1 MSQRRLAVFAVL
13 ALIVVVP
20 FAACGG
26 NSATAPSAPAASV
39 VPFALVGGVF
49 DTARTPLA
57 QARVEVVNG
66 PQKGT
71 AVMTDDAGAF
81 AFGKIFTAPFTL
93 RASKDGRRDQSRQ
106 ISNAQS
112 DGVFTLAI
120 ELAGNYQVVF
130 AADAACT
137 TLPAGARTRTYLA
150 SFESRGDPFYI
161 GTLSG
166 ADFAR
171 TQSYPGFDVIY
182 AKVSAESGYLYFND
196 PEIWEHLSRD
206 ANRSPQADLVILGEA
221 TGTLGPD
228 TSHWS
233 VSGTFSYCPAPE
245 PDDYPEC
252 TVPVIRC
259 QSRNHQLTLTRTR

>member
-1 MSQRRLAVFAVL
+1 MPLVEAELRRLARACMGRERKGHTLQPTALVNESVRRLAVFAVL

-66 PQKGT
+66 AQKGT

-137 TLPAGARTRTYLA
+137 SLPAVTEDCVGTMTFDGPTFDMFL
-150 SFESRGDPFYI
+150 SPRGDQLWLIQTNPNNV
-161 GTLSG
+161 
-166 ADFAR
+166 FAGSAKR
-171 TQSYPGFDVIY
+171 T
-182 AKVSAESGYLYFND
+182 
-196 PEIWEHLSRD
+196 SRD
-206 ANRSPQADLVILGEA
+206 VRG
-221 TGTLGPD
+221 
-228 TSHWS
+228 
-233 VSGTFSYCPAPE
+233 
-245 PDDYPEC
+245 
-252 TVPVIRC
+252 
-259 QSRNHQLTLTRTR
+259 RNQQ